1 MTLRRRYFTCRR
13 CAEHAHPLDERLG
26 IDDFVSPRAQRLL
39 CLLGA
44 EHSFERSARLLR
56 EVAGLCVCDNT
67 VRRLCDE
74 HGAAMRSWQ
83 REAPDAAR
91 LFHEATGDVE
101 FQTDGTSVNTVGG
114 RREVRLAI
122 FAQRPCGTPITNL
135 GAWADERLPEPT
147 ARIATAAIRSSAALG
162 PQWRKAAAR
171 LGIARTAELTAL
183 ADGAKW
189 IWAELEKNLPGAVG
203 VLDIYHASEHVHAAA
218 VSRGGD
224 AKAIAAWYTA
234 RRRTLLESGA
244 AGLLAELSDPG
255 AAAPALAEY
264 LGPHVDHTPYRLRL
278 AAGRSIGSGMVE
290 GACKTAIGKRLK
302 QTGAR
307 WRIRRLERMAALC
320 CLLYSD
326 LFDAYW
332 RQAVR

>member
-1 MTLRRRYFTCRR
+1 VTLRRRYFTCRR
-13 CAEHAHPLDERLG
+13 CAQHAHPLDERLG
-26 IDDFVSPRAQRLL
+26 AEGFVSPHAQRLL

-74 HGAAMRSWQ
+74 HGGRMRTWQ

-91 LFHEATGDVE
+91 PFRAATGDAE
-101 FQTDGTSVNTVGG
+101 FQTDGTCVNTVGG
-114 RREVRLAI
+114 WREVRLSI
-122 FAQRPCGTPITNL
+122 FAKRPRGVPITDL
-135 GAWADERLPEPT
+135 DAWDDGRLPEPT
-147 ARIATAAIRSSAALG
+147 ARVATAAIRSSAALG

-189 IWAELEKNLPGAVG
+189 IWTELERNLPGAVG
-203 VLDIYHASEHVHAAA
+203 VLDFYHASEHVHTAA

-224 AKAIAAWYTA
+224 AGAVEVWYRA

-244 AGLLAELSDPG
+244 AGLLEGSGGPDEVT
-255 AAAPALAEY
+255 PALAEY
-264 LGPHVDHTPYRLRL
+264 LGPHVDHTPYRRRL
-278 AAGRSIGSGMVE
+278 AEGRSIGSGMVE
-290 GACKTAIGKRLK
+290 GACKTAIGRRLK

-307 WRIRRLERMAALC
+307 WRVRRLERMAALC
-320 CLLYSD
+320 CLIYSD

-332 RQAVR
+332 QQAAG